1 MVYIWYSSQ
10 PSQKVFCSKYWCVQL
25 YALKILIFS
34 SAAWLTAL
42 DLIFLLMAQLK
53 MLHQPAILCSVDA
66 DWRQHR
72 VWVNDVW
79 KANWNPLENEN
90 DLKQPSS
97 IQKSYANSGLG
108 VKIVTSDG
116 SKCGGLFSFVVSA
129 TVGDPT
135 FGHRSRFSSFLAGVP
150 GWLSRTLPITHHI
163 PTLFT
168 NLSTFALAL
177 KYQKISKLKT
187 TYWFNYVF

>member
-25 YALKILIFS
+25 YALRILIFS

-53 MLHQPAILCSVDA
+53 MLHQPAILSSVDT

-79 KANWNPLENEN
+79 KTNWNPLENEN
-90 DLKQPSS
+90 DLKQTS
-97 IQKSYANSGLG
+97 IQNCYANSGLG

-116 SKCGGLFSFVVSA
+116 SKCGGLFDIVVSA

-150 GWLSRTLPITHHI
+150 GWLSRALPITCHI

-177 KYQKISKLKT
+177 KYQNSWKQLT
-187 TYWFNYVF
+187 N